1 MPFIPEAGA
10 VTRALKEIQDKLS
23 PYIDKKSMRELDDNL
38 QRCFNEMR
46 IHIQQTVY
54 HQIAKL
60 IDEGKI
66 VEPEDKDKQ
75 E

>member
-1 MPFIPEAGA
+1 VLFIPEAGA
-10 VTRALKEIQDKLS
+10 VTRVLKEIQDKLS